1 MKIDIKE
8 ILKRFLKT
16 YYKRKNVEKYVD
28 SLSAKYKVL
37 KQHREL
43 TKEQELE
50 IKQYFKDLTGE
61 DVPLIWHKF
70 LYSRTG
76 IYSKKYIPTSLYK
89 FTLLYRANKFGYRDA
104 YADKNMA
111 DILLPN
117 VKHPATVLKNMN
129 GYFYFGGKAVSR
141 EDAIRHCQNLEN
153 VLIKPSLG
161 THGDGARK
169 LVVKNGV
176 SNIEG
181 KTIGEVFDYYQENY
195 CIQEFIQQHERM
207 SALNPT
213 SVNTIRVLTYR
224 SGLEVLV
231 LYTVIRIGRKG
242 MEIDNESAG
251 GISAVINNDGKLG
264 RFAYG
269 DPRVDREEYT
279 DTGIKLEGYEIPS
292 YHKVVETV
300 KELHYSLPFFNLI
313 GWDVAVGKEGEPI
326 LVEWNVCTELSQSAN
341 GPAFGKH
348 TERIIKELMQR
359 PDNQKIIW

>member
-1 MKIDIKE
+1 MSKTIKE
-8 ILKRFLKT
+8 RLKRIVGA
-16 YYKRKNVEKYVD
+16 YIKRKKIKEFVD
-28 SLSAKYKVL
+28 AISAKYEKL
-37 KQHREL
+37 KEHREL

-50 IKQYFKDLTGE
+50 IKQYFKELTGE

-89 FTLLYRANKFGYRDA
+89 VTLLYRANKFGYRAA

-111 DILLPN
+111 DILLPG

-129 GYFYFGGKAVSR
+129 GYFYIDGKAVSR
-141 EDAIRHCQNLEN
+141 EEAIRHCQNLDN

-195 CIQEFIQQHERM
+195 CIQEFILQHERM

-224 SGLEVLV
+224 SGMEILV

-251 GISAVINNDGKLG
+251 GISTVINKDGKLG
-264 RFAYG
+264 KYAYG
-269 DPRVDREEYT
+269 DPGVDKIECT

-292 YHKVVETV
+292 YQKVVETV
-300 KELHYSLPFFNLI
+300 KALHYTLPFFNLI
-313 GWDVAVGKEGEPI
+313 GWDVAVGKDGEPI
-326 LVEWNVCTELSQSAN
+326 IVEWNVCTELSQSAN
-341 GPAFGKH
+341 GPAFGEY
-348 TERIIKELMQR
+348 TDRIIKELMQK
-359 PDNQKIIW
+359 PNNQNPNW